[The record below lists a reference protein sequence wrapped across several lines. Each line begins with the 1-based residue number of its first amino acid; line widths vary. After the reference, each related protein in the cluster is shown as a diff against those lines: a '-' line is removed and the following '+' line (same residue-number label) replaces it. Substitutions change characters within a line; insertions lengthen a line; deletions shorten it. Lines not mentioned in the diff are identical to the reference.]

1 MKEGFIMALYGEYY
15 VFENDRIKIIKG
27 ESSVDDGSSIVTKD
41 LVRSI
46 CSEIGRR
53 GGFPNDTRIEL
64 VQQMLTNSFFIE
76 ILCDD
81 VTGIQ
86 DGTFRDCD
94 DISKIRIAN
103 LKKHYGSFTIGKYAF
118 TGSNLKTLE
127 VDDISRNLYISEG
140 AFACCK
146 SLTKVELL
154 SCRSINYA
162 AFGDCEELKTIK
174 LPQNINYLGG
184 NVFTG
189 CKSLE
194 SIYIPKR
201 YSDKRFG
208 MGSSVGESNA
218 QIIIYDEFNEY
229 DEDGHVLNSITSI
242 SEEQNIEVSEQSSI
256 IIPET
261 ANKKSFKSFSG
272 VIRQNLIANKKKN
285 KL

>member
-1 MKEGFIMALYGEYY
+1 MALYGEYY
-15 VFENDRIKIIKG
+15 VIADNRIKIIKG
-27 ESSVDDGSSIVTKD
+27 DSINYVGSVLTKD

-46 CSEIGRR
+46 WIDIGEA
-53 GGFPNDTRIEL
+53 GGRVSVDTIQIME
-64 VQQMLTNSFFIE
+64 QILTNSFFVE
-76 ILCDD
+76 ICDD
-81 VTGIQ
+81 VTRIQ
-86 DGTFRDCD
+86 DDTFRDCD

-103 LKKHYGSFTIGKYAF
+103 LKNNYESFTIGKYAF
-118 TGSNLKTLE
+118 AESNLKTLE
-127 VDDISRNLYISEG
+127 VDDISRNLYIEEG

-154 SCRSINYA
+154 SCQSISYA
-162 AFGDCEELKTIK
+162 AFSHCESLETIR
-174 LPQNINYLGG
+174 LPQKLGYLGG
-184 NVFTG
+184 NVFAG

-201 YSDKRFG
+201 YFDKRFG

-272 VIRQNLIANKKKN
+272 VIRPNLIANKKKN

>member
-1 MKEGFIMALYGEYY
+1 MKLRGKYY
-15 VFENDRIKIIKG
+15 VLESDRIKIIKAQK
-27 ESSVDDGSSIVTKD
+27 DDNNVFTTNLVNRIFYEIRFEGVPAKSILAEQMSNKSYFVE
-41 LVRSI
+41 I
-46 CSEIGRR
+46 CE
-53 GGFPNDTRIEL
+53 
-64 VQQMLTNSFFIE
+64 
-76 ILCDD
+76 D
-81 VTGIQ
+81 VSGI
-86 DGTFRDCD
+86 DSNAFRDCNF
-94 DISKIRIAN
+94 ISKIRIAN
-103 LKKHYGSFTIGKYAF
+103 LNNKYATFTIGEYAF
-118 TGSNLKTLE
+118 AGSNLKTFE
-127 VDDISRNLYISEG
+127 VDDISRELYISER

-154 SCRSINYA
+154 SCKSISYA
-162 AFGDCEELKTIK
+162 AFGDCEDLKTIK

-261 ANKKSFKSFSG
+261 ANKTSKSSLKSFSG
-272 VIRQNLIANKKKN
+272 VIRPNLIANKKKN

>member
-1 MKEGFIMALYGEYY
+1 MALYGEYY
-15 VFENDRIKIIKG
+15 VFEPDRIKIIKG

-86 DGTFRDCD
+86 DDTFRGCD

-103 LKKHYGSFTIGKYAF
+103 LKNNYGSFTIGKYAF
-118 TGSNLKTLE
+118 AGSNLKTLE
-127 VDDISRNLYISEG
+127 VDDISRNLYISER
-140 AFACCK
+140 AFACCRFLK
-146 SLTKVELL
+146 KVELL
-154 SCRSINYA
+154 SCRSISDA
-162 AFGDCEELKTIK
+162 AFKYCDDLKTIK
-174 LPQNINYLGG
+174 LPQNIDYIGG
-184 NVFTG
+184 CVFTG

-208 MGSSVGESNA
+208 MGYSVGESNA
-218 QIIIYDEFNEY
+218 QVIIYDEFNEY
-229 DEDGHVLNSITSI
+229 DEDGQVLNSKTSVFEAQK
-242 SEEQNIEVSEQSSI
+242 EEVQERSSI
-256 IIPET
+256 IIPEA
-261 ANKKSFKSFSG
+261 ANKTTKSPFKSFSG
-272 VIRQNLIANKKKN
+272 VIRPNLIANKKKN